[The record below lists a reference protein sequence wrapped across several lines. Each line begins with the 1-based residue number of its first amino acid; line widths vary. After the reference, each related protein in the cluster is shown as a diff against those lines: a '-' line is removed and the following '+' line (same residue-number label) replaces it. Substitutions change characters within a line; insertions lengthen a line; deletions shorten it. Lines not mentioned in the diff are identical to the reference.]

1 MRLLFLSLC
10 SFVVFSSCN
19 SSSNET
25 SGGANDNQEIT
36 EAPLPKGKLIIDDF
50 TASVTN
56 NDDGSAS
63 INGINGA
70 DNNQAPVIKPEDDV
84 TRLKKRYK
92 NLLVFHADDT
102 MKIKK
107 AYIATLILGKDQV
120 LGDMKEEVLE
130 SSNAADDAVKQDT
143 SIEIGGTMKARLL
156 DMSGAT
162 NKGFDIE
169 LIGDESSEQKIS
181 DRRKKLM
188 WQWKLTP
195 LTPGQQNL
203 TLSITVTEKDGNR
216 VNLPVRS
223 IPVVIFA
230 EEESTMNKMVSFIE
244 KNYQWLLA
252 TLLIPLFMGWF
263 NARMRH
269 RFDRKMIAE
278 RELREKQ
285 NMQNSQQHPPN
296 TTSANTT
303 DEQKP
308 AGNPPSV

>member
-1 MRLLFLSLC
+1 MRPLFF
-10 SFVVFSSCN
+10 SFCFFVMLSSCN

-25 SGGANDNQEIT
+25 SGSVNDSQEIT
-36 EAPLPKGKLIIDDF
+36 QTPLPKGKLIIDDF

-63 INGINGA
+63 INGINGT
-70 DNNQAPVIKPEDDV
+70 DNNQAPVVKQEDDV
-84 TRLKKRYK
+84 SRLKKRYK

-169 LIGDESSEQKIS
+169 LIGDESSEQRIT

-230 EEESTMNKMVSFIE
+230 EEESTMNKLGSFIE

-269 RFDRKMIAE
+269 KFDRKMIAE
-278 RELREKQ
+278 RELRDRQ
-285 NMQNSQQHPPN
+285 NLQNSQQHPPN
-296 TTSANTT
+296 TTANTA

-308 AGNPPSV
+308 SANPPSV

>member
-10 SFVVFSSCN
+10 SFVVFNSCN

-25 SGGANDNQEIT
+25 SGSANDNQEIT
-36 EAPLPKGKLIIDDF
+36 ETPLPKGKLIIDDF

-203 TLSITVTEKDGNR
+203 TLSITVTEKDGNK

-296 TTSANTT
+296 TTANTT